1 MFGETRIRNVYLLR
15 GSCVDY
21 QKVFRWE
28 ATTPSAHQCRTVLEH
43 SLK

>member
-1 MFGETRIRNVYLLR
+1 MFGETRIRNVYQLR

-21 QKVFRWE
+21 QKVFPWE
-28 ATTPSAHQCRTVLEH
+28 ATTPSAHQCKTVPEG